1 MIRREL
7 QSTLVNLPI
16 LSLSCIKNAPLWIFS
31 DSYFQSLSAG
41 RKEISFLF
49 LENLLHQWDV
59 YRSTQ
64 CLYHMYLFSI
74 GYRLLMDVF
83 LDKEVHSKFLHM
95 TTNPQL
101 VQDNKDLKK
110 KLCATEQLVQK
121 LVKQKLDLMRESI
134 VATNECAM
142 IKHSVRH
149 HLLPTLSAVD
159 AIADDLGNQELQ
171 LRTGCDQV
179 LVEQEEEEEEEEEE
193 VDEV

>member
-1 MIRREL
+1 MAAETQGKKRTATE
-7 QSTLVNLPI
+7 
-16 LSLSCIKNAPLWIFS
+16 
-31 DSYFQSLSAG
+31 AG
-41 RKEISFLF
+41 MS
-49 LENLLHQWDV
+49 
-59 YRSTQ
+59 
-64 CLYHMYLFSI
+64 
-74 GYRLLMDVF
+74 VF
-83 LDKEVHSKFLHM
+83 LDTETQSKFLHA

-159 AIADDLGNQELQ
+159 AIADDLGNQELHDLLHQ

-179 LVEQEEEEEEEEEE
+179 LVEQEEEEEEA
-193 VDEV
+193 DEV